1 MRHKLTRDRLDLS
14 GIFRNLTP
22 DGYRLRE
29 DGGKHMRFLRPL
41 LFAGLAA
48 LLCAPARAEDW
59 LLQVPTVPFDD
70 DSPTKP
76 LLYHPLEHASK
87 PWQLCVLYPHL
98 KDAYWLSVNYGMVE
112 EANRL
117 GVSFDLYEAGGYPNL
132 DRQIEQVRACGKRK
146 MDALILGAVSYSG
159 LTPAVV
165 EIARQMPV
173 IAAVNDIED
182 AGISAKSSVSWRE
195 MGAAAG
201 RILAARHPK
210 GSPPVTLAW
219 FPGPKGAGWVQ
230 FVEQGFLSALADSS
244 AQIIAT
250 RYGDT
255 GVEQQVLL
263 VEDTLDQLP
272 EVDYLVGSGPM
283 AEAAVSILRARGLSD
298 KVGIVSTYVSHGIYR
313 GIKRGRILAAPTDF
327 AVLQG
332 RLAVELAVR
341 AIEGKLTIR
350 HAGPRIVTLTPENI
364 DQIGTQQSL
373 APAAFVPV
381 FRVTN

>member
-1 MRHKLTRDRLDLS
+1 
-14 GIFRNLTP
+14 
-22 DGYRLRE
+22 
-29 DGGKHMRFLRPL
+29 MRFLRHL
-41 LFAGLAA
+41 LFAGFAVLAIQ
-48 LLCAPARAEDW
+48 PARAESWQLD
-59 LLQVPTVPFDD
+59 VPTVPFED
-70 DSPTKP
+70 DSPTQP
-76 LLYHPLEHASK
+76 LLYQPLDRAAK
-87 PWQLCVLYPHL
+87 PWRLCVLYPHL

-132 DRQIEQVRACGKRK
+132 ARQIEQVKACGKRH
-146 MDALILGAVSYSG
+146 MDALILGPVSYNG
-159 LTPAVV
+159 LSPAVLD
-165 EIARQMPV
+165 IAEQMPV
-173 IAAVNDIED
+173 IAAVNDMDD

-201 RILAARHPK
+201 RAIAVRHPK
-210 GSPPVTLAW
+210 GSPAVKLAW
-219 FPGPKGAGWVQ
+219 FPGPKGAGWVH
-230 FVEQGFLSALADSS
+230 FVEQGFLEALADSS
-244 AQIIAT
+244 AQIVAT

-255 GVEQQVLL
+255 GIEQQVLL
-263 VEDTLDQLP
+263 VEDVLDRVP

-283 AEAAVSILRARGLSD
+283 SEAAVSILRARNLTD
-298 KVGIVSTYVSHGIYR
+298 RIGIVSTYVSHGVYR

-364 DQIGTQQSL
+364 DSIGTQESL
-373 APAAFVPV
+373 APASFVPV
-381 FRVTN
+381 FKVSN